1 MAWCSA
7 DLFPNLSREQRAY
20 HLVQLRKAG
29 VFEGTISF
37 WSKKMLKAYRAWR
50 DGATALQ
57 VERRYGY
64 SNWHSCL
71 DKLAKPCPGV
81 GRHEA
86 RDLRPNW
93 QKDLEGHD
101 IKRLLRFRLYGRAI
115 TEKGT
120 KVPYQQ
126 TVHACSK
133 RLAIQNAGVTLLKA
147 RGLQLITLN
156 AKRCEDGDG
165 NGRT

>member
-1 MAWCSA
+1 
-7 DLFPNLSREQRAY
+7 
-20 HLVQLRKAG
+20 
-29 VFEGTISF
+29 
-37 WSKKMLKAYRAWR
+37 MLKAYRAWR

-81 GRHEA
+81 GRYEA

-126 TVHACSK
+126 TVHARSK

-156 AKRCEDGDG
+156 AKRCEDMDG